1 MLCSE
6 LLALE
11 TGFHSYSYNIQ
22 LFKTQCFFHPAN
34 HSIRWL
40 VTRGVRWL
48 QDIAKT
54 GRLFLSTDWAASHLL
69 LKEPDINV
77 WRVTAIRHDVDG
89 ARVAPMHMAGKCRVG
104 SMDASWPSIWYGL
117 FNGCQHQSISLRFA
131 CCSCLFWGICS
142 RLSNFCLSHSWHGSL
157 LSSWIAKGAAA
168 SSSFWGQCASVRL
181 PAWEA
186 SCPRE
191 VEVFV
196 FLIFPVE
203 NARCS
208 MAGAIFEKA
217 WNSGNSGIFRWYLNV
232 SYILWYPCQIN
243 DLMTSFVALCG
254 QMWARLITVQ

>member
-89 ARVAPMHMAGKCRVG
+89 ARAAPMHMAGKCRVG

-131 CCSCLFWGICS
+131 CCSSLFWGICS

-168 SSSFWGQCASVRL
+168 SLQFLRPVCLCQTPSLRSFLSQRSWSLCVSHF
-181 PAWEA
+181 PCWE
-186 SCPRE
+186 CK
-191 VEVFV
+191 VFNGWSN
-196 FLIFPVE
+196 IWK
-203 NARCS
+203 S
-208 MAGAIFEKA
+208 MELRKF
-217 WNSGNSGIFRWYLNV
+217 WNFQMV
-232 SYILWYPCQIN
+232 S
-243 DLMTSFVALCG
+243 
-254 QMWARLITVQ
+254 